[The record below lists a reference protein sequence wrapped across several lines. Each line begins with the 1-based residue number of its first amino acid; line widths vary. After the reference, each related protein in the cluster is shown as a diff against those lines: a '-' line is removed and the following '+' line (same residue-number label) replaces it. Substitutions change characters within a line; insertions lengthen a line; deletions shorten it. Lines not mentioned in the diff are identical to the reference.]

1 MKPRFSNQTNR
12 PLTLVEVLVVIAVL
26 AVLFALLLPTGPHV
40 GQKAI
45 RINCVNNLKEIGL
58 AYHIWAGDHED
69 KFPMQVSI
77 TDTNGGG
84 TMELISTGNVFATFQ
99 IMSNELSTPLILY
112 CTADKD
118 RTRATDFTTNFSAK
132 SISYF
137 VGVDAN
143 QNHPLM
149 ILSGDDNFEIN
160 GVPIKSGLQELSTN
174 TPISW
179 PAARHKFA
187 GNIGL
192 VDGSVE
198 EVSTVVLQTA
208 LRHTGAVTNRLAI
221 P

>member
-137 VGVDAN
+137 VGVDAK
-143 QNHPLM
+143 
-149 ILSGDDNFEIN
+149 I
-160 GVPIKSGLQELSTN
+160 T
-174 TPISW
+174 
-179 PAARHKFA
+179 R
-187 GNIGL
+187 
-192 VDGSVE
+192 
-198 EVSTVVLQTA
+198 
-208 LRHTGAVTNRLAI
+208 
-221 P
+221 